1 MKLRCHKNIL
11 PLLPI
16 LLLSQGCVQNTAFSP
31 PVNGKLIH
39 FSATVPDAL
48 ESLPLSAVYRSKKCT
63 RTEYDSRDK
72 PYEVAKTNR
81 ADYPLTAVN
90 GRVSAAVPVSG
101 GGYCDWTLSSLTYEV
116 RLKHPHT
123 VDPEITKNY
132 GFETVFITGNY
143 APAVFNGGYIP
154 HRGDFSESLLLF
166 PLIRERRLGKHETIF
181 NLVAEDDMVT
191 YRLAGAENIHL
202 TVDYEQGMLSRW
214 TDIKENKPENKS
226 VMTYPD
232 GEEEQKGKIYPS
244 YKKLLKIREAR
255 RAAAQR

>member
-1 MKLRCHKNIL
+1 MNLYNSIPVAVIL
-11 PLLPI
+11 AASALT
-16 LLLSQGCVQNTAFSP
+16 GCSYNTALSP
-31 PVNGKLIH
+31 PADSRMIH

-72 PYEVAKTNR
+72 PYEVAKANW

-123 VDPEITKNY
+123 VDPEITDNF

-154 HRGDFSESLLLF
+154 HRGDFRGNLLLF
-166 PLIRERRLGKHETIF
+166 PFIRDIFLGKQEKTFH
-181 NLVAEDDMVT
+181 LVAEDDMVT

-214 TDIKENKPENKS
+214 TDIKEKKPGNKT
-226 VMTYPD
+226 VITYPD
-232 GEEEQKGKIYPS
+232 GEEERKGKIYPS

>member
-1 MKLRCHKNIL
+1 M
-11 PLLPI
+11 
-16 LLLSQGCVQNTAFSP
+16 
-31 PVNGKLIH
+31 NGKLIH

-63 RTEYDSRDK
+63 RTEYDSNDK
-72 PYEVAKTNR
+72 PYEVAKANR
-81 ADYPLTAVN
+81 ADYPLTAMN

-101 GGYCDWTLSSLTYEV
+101 GGYCDWILSSLTYEV

-123 VDPEITKNY
+123 VDPAITKNY

-202 TVDYEQGMLSRW
+202 TVDYEQEMLSRW

-244 YKKLLKIREAR
+244 YNKLLKIREAR